1 MKTFIL
7 SILGV
12 LLDFLNFCAVC
23 GPVLLSAYFIS
34 NIGG

>member
-1 MKTFIL
+1 MKSFIMSVL
-7 SILGV
+7 SV
-12 LLDFLNFCAVC
+12 VLDFINFCAVC

>member
-1 MKTFIL
+1 MKAFLL
-7 SILGV
+7 SLLGV
-12 LLDFLNFCAVC
+12 VVDFLTFCAVC